1 MYDGDG
7 NRVKK
12 TLQSGTATE
21 YFYADG
27 TLYKE
32 KFGVDTIL
40 FYRDEDGKI
49 CSIMYDSAPY
59 ILRKNAQGDVIAL
72 CDSKGEV
79 VARYVYDAWGNHK
92 VLNPDGTENTSAGF
106 IGNINPI
113 RYRGYYYDKDLG
125 LYWLKTR
132 FYDPQTGR
140 FISPDSVEY
149 LDPETLGGINLYAY
163 CNNNPVMNVDPN
175 GTAFLSILVG
185 LGIAALVGATVGG
198 ASYAASEVISYSI
211 TGKWTWSWGMFTGN
225 VLGGAIG
232 GMISFIAPG
241 VGAVGGAV
249 ITGGLSQFLG
259 MEFQMAFHEANYS
272 TGQLVFETLKTAAIS
287 AGSAWLTSK
296 IDISGFTGRGSVTQ
310 VANQINTKLR
320 RGVIKSVTAKTLGK
334 MFVYNIVYSILNTI
348 YSGLNDAVPEWKRSR
363 PIYPVYPGKIM
374 QG

>member
-1 MYDGDG
+1 MGNPTTYRGKALTFTRCHLVSSFDGTAFVYDGDG

-40 FYRDEDGKI
+40 YYRDEDGKI

-149 LDPETLGGINLYAY
+149 LDQETLGGINLYAY

-175 GTAFLSILVG
+175 GTFVLTTLIVLGLVG
-185 LGIAALVGATVGG
+185 LGAIAGGTIAGVVSAKNGSSGWDLAGKIFGGALIGGVVGG
-198 ASYAASEVISYSI
+198 LIGYFAAP
-211 TGKWTWSWGMFTGN
+211 
-225 VLGGAIG
+225 
-232 GMISFIAPG
+232 FIA
-241 VGAVGGAV
+241 
-249 ITGGLSQFLG
+249 
-259 MEFQMAFHEANYS
+259 
-272 TGQLVFETLKTAAIS
+272 
-287 AGSAWLTSK
+287 
-296 IDISGFTGRGSVTQ
+296 
-310 VANQINTKLR
+310 
-320 RGVIKSVTAKTLGK
+320 
-334 MFVYNIVYSILNTI
+334 
-348 YSGLNDAVPEWKRSR
+348 
-363 PIYPVYPGKIM
+363 
-374 QG
+374 